1 MGEKNKKNSEGEQ
14 KDGENKKKENGGGKN
29 NVTVVLKA
37 DLHCEGCASKVIK
50 CIRSF
55 DGVDTVTM
63 GDGQTIMVVGEVD
76 PAKLR
81 EKVEQKTHKKVEL
94 ISPQPKKDGDKKENG
109 KGKENSGGDNA
120 KQEKKKESKDK
131 NSNDKSDEKKSKE
144 KEVHSNR
151 FNFPPPRLCS
161 RSGAKNFSAVPYCAP
176 PPVVTAVLKVNLHC
190 DGCIQKIYKTVTKT
204 KGYQDI
210 KIDTQN
216 DLVMVTGS
224 MDMNALA
231 ELLQKQLKKDVEI
244 VPPKKDGEKKEKGGG
259 DKGKSGGDGGEAGG
273 DGGDEKM
280 EGNKMQSQPVGYPY
294 PFMYGPSIVGDQ
306 FHYNP
311 YAAGSYQYH
320 APQIFSDENPNS
332 CSVM

>member
-1 MGEKNKKNSEGEQ
+1 MGEKNKKNNEGEQ
-14 KDGENKKKENGGGKN
+14 KEGENKKKENGGGKN

-37 DLHCEGCASKVIK
+37 DLHCQGCASKVIK

-55 DGVDTVTM
+55 DGRFKNFASSIFLGFPAFEHIHDY
-63 GDGQTIMVVGEVD
+63 GCGEVD

-81 EKVEQKTHKKVEL
+81 EKLEQKTHKKVEL

-144 KEVHSNR
+144 KE
-151 FNFPPPRLCS
+151 
-161 RSGAKNFSAVPYCAP
+161 

-210 KIDTQN
+210 KIDTQK
-216 DLVMVTGS
+216 DLVTVTGS
-224 MDMNALA
+224 MDMKALA

-244 VPPKKDGEKKEKGGG
+244 VPRKRMGRRKRKAAATRARAAVTEARQVTAGVTTRWKETRCRRSQSGTRTHLCMGRVLSGISSTTTHMLPDHTSTTLPKCSAMRTPTLAVSCER
-259 DKGKSGGDGGEAGG
+259 S
-273 DGGDEKM
+273 KM
-280 EGNKMQSQPVGYPY
+280 
-294 PFMYGPSIVGDQ
+294 
-306 FHYNP
+306 
-311 YAAGSYQYH
+311 
-320 APQIFSDENPNS
+320 
-332 CSVM
+332 

>member
-1 MGEKNKKNSEGEQ
+1 MGEKNKKNNEGEQ
-14 KDGENKKKENGGGKN
+14 KEGENKKKENGGGKN

-37 DLHCEGCASKVIK
+37 DLHCQGCASKVIK

-55 DGVDTVTM
+55 DDDYGC
-63 GDGQTIMVVGEVD
+63 GGGGSGEA
-76 PAKLR
+76 P

-109 KGKENSGGDNA
+109 KGKGNSGGDNA

-144 KEVHSNR
+144 KE
-151 FNFPPPRLCS
+151 
-161 RSGAKNFSAVPYCAP
+161 

-210 KIDTQN
+210 KIDTQK
-216 DLVMVTGS
+216 DLVTVTGS
-224 MDMNALA
+224 MDMKALA

-244 VPPKKDGEKKEKGGG
+244 VPQKKDGEKKEKGGG
-259 DKGKSGGDGGEAGG
+259 DKGKSGGEGGEAG
-273 DGGDEKM
+273 DGGGDDKM
-280 EGNKMQSQPVGYPY
+280 EGNKMQAQPVGYPY

-311 YAAGSYQYH
+311 YAVGPYQYH

>member
-1 MGEKNKKNSEGEQ
+1 MGEKNKKNSEAEQ
-14 KDGENKKKENGGGKN
+14 KEGENKKKENGGGKN

-37 DLHCEGCASKVIK
+37 DLHCEGCASKIIK

-55 DGVDTVTM
+55 DGVDTVAM
-63 GDGQTIMVVGEVD
+63 GDGQTIMVVGDVD

-81 EKVEQKTHKKVEL
+81 EKVEQKTHKKVDL

-144 KEVHSNR
+144 KE
-151 FNFPPPRLCS
+151 
-161 RSGAKNFSAVPYCAP
+161 

-210 KIDTQN
+210 KIDTQK
-216 DLVMVTGS
+216 DLVTVTGS
-224 MDMNALA
+224 MDMKALA

-259 DKGKSGGDGGEAGG
+259 DKGRSGGDGATRRWKETRCSRS
-273 DGGDEKM
+273 
-280 EGNKMQSQPVGYPY
+280 QSGTRTHLCMGRALSGISFTTTHIQPDRTSTTPLKSSATRTPILAV
-294 PFMYGPSIVGDQ
+294 
-306 FHYNP
+306 
-311 YAAGSYQYH
+311 
-320 APQIFSDENPNS
+320 
-332 CSVM
+332 

>member
-1 MGEKNKKNSEGEQ
+1 MGEKNKKNNEGKQ
-14 KDGENKKKENGGGKN
+14 KEGENKKKENGGGKN

-37 DLHCEGCASKVIK
+37 DLHCQGCASKVIK

-55 DGVDTVTM
+55 DGVDKVMM

-144 KEVHSNR
+144 KE
-151 FNFPPPRLCS
+151 
-161 RSGAKNFSAVPYCAP
+161 

-190 DGCIQKIYKTVTKT
+190 DGCMQKIYKTVTKT

-210 KIDTQN
+210 KIDTQK
-216 DLVMVTGS
+216 DLVTVTGS
-224 MDMNALA
+224 MDMKALV

-244 VPPKKDGEKKEKGGG
+244 VPPKKDGEKKEKGRG
-259 DKGKSGGDGGEAGG
+259 DKGKSGGDGGG
-273 DGGDEKM
+273 DDKM
-280 EGNKMQSQPVGYPY
+280 EGNKMQAQPVGYPY

-311 YAAGSYQYH
+311 YAAGPYQYH